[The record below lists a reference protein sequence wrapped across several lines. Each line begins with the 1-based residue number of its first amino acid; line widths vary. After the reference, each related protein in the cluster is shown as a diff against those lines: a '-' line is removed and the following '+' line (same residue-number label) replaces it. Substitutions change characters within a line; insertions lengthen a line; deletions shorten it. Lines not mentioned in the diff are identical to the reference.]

1 MSEYPIERL
10 DDDESWKIIQSNQI
24 GRIASAREGAPDIYP
39 ISYVV
44 HNWKIYFRTDAE
56 SRLRKDTDGRL
67 VAFESGIQLTDL
79 FSSTV
84 VLGVLRTLTSN
95 EAASILDEMP
105 IVDFAPNH
113 DYVWMELDP
122 QEVRGRR
129 LKLDVGGLS

>member
-10 DDDESWKIIQSNQI
+10 DDEESWKIIQSNQI

-39 ISYVV
+39 VSYVV

-56 SRLRKDTDGRL
+56 SRLRKETDGRL
-67 VAFESGIQLTDL
+67 VAFESGIQLTDI

-84 VLGVLRTLTSN
+84 VLGVLRTLTN
-95 EAASILDEMP
+95 HEAASILDEMP
-105 IVDFAPNH
+105 IVEFAPNQ

-129 LKLDVGGLS
+129 LNVLNPKR